1 MEGGSADEVG
11 TTHLIRLGC
20 AASRPLT
27 HPDMVVP
34 VNLGL
39 RIFSLTP
46 SWVGTVED
54 RPPHDGISATTI
66 SWGTAPIHVLSTH
79 PPGEG
84 QGHRSRGTSL
94 RRLINL
100 ISAGWLPT

>member
-1 MEGGSADEVG
+1 MKQKFPVRFGGGRQKRGLKATALTAD
-11 TTHLIRLGC
+11 
-20 AASRPLT
+20 
-27 HPDMVVP
+27 PDMVGP
-34 VNLGL
+34 VKPGL